1 VAGQLAAGSAS
12 AVRWTK
18 HALNNWYRDHF
29 SIFDASL
36 GYEFLGF
43 GGPDVVEGVASHRG
57 KRPPEFRGPAS
68 E

>member
-1 VAGQLAAGSAS
+1 
-12 AVRWTK
+12 VRWTK